1 MIAGVLF
8 SRQEAQ
14 TLAAG
19 NLKFGPPYWP
29 SGGGS
34 VGSGANGHP
43 TTRDGSLPTGQ
54 ATGVREL
61 VRSGDVPPRSQ
72 RLRDHILKDPPGD
85 FLRVLGTTLG
95 T

>member
-1 MIAGVLF
+1 MNWLPGISSLDRPV
-8 SRQEAQ
+8 
-14 TLAAG
+14 
-19 NLKFGPPYWP
+19 GPP
-29 SGGGS
+29 GGGS
-34 VGSGANGHP
+34 AAVGQWSP
-43 TTRDGSLPTGQ
+43 YGSLPTGQ

-61 VRSGDVPPRSQ
+61 ARSGDGPPRSQ